1 MTKISKFLLSL
12 SFLLSVLFIAAPA
25 SSADNDGEWQSARSG
40 DPFDPDTFSFSPR
53 AVAVYSEPLQ
63 EGEAFRI
70 SRPGNHNKVGHRI
83 YVVSESAFKA
93 TGLTIGEYIQT
104 GAVNYEMATL
114 LWVNRDIDHDG
125 NTAFWR
131 AGFKPAGWNPQWTS
145 FNRDLRGTDEPLHF
159 FMFDNTVWY
168 SEGST
173 HEPDVTSLRLDDM
186 DAHGYSDPIMFFGY
200 AHKRNDQTNI
210 INAGVAPTGD
220 KFSIV
225 DVNLD
230 NDCDG
235 ISNWEDPD
243 DNSVSA
249 DGSFS
254 CDDPEYVPVCTQNVC
269 EGPDPAPPVVPA
281 PTTSSTTS
289 TTTTEPEAAPA
300 STSTTTTSTS
310 TTTTEPEVEEGE
322 SETEPPPE
330 PPPKTDGT
338 TTTISEDPEPPGPT
352 PPPAPT
358 EPLTPTTTEPLSTTA
373 ASPELPAFSPGPE
386 ECDCDNGMP
395 WWFWFIIGNMSW
407 MTVRYIIKHMKKAEE
422 EKEEVASLLDEKEDE
437 EVE

>member
-1 MTKISKFLLSL
+1 MTKISKFLPLFL
-12 SFLLSVLFIAAPA
+12 FLLSALFIYAPA
-25 SSADNDGEWQSARSG
+25 SFADNHDGEWQSARSG
-40 DPFDPDTFSFSPR
+40 DPFDPDTWTFSPR

-63 EGEAFRI
+63 EGQAFRI

-93 TGLTIGEYIQT
+93 SGLTIGEYIQT

-131 AGFKPAGWNPQWTS
+131 EGFKPAGWNPQWTS
-145 FNRDLRGTDEPLHF
+145 FNRDLHGTDEPLHF

-173 HEPDVTSLRLDDM
+173 HEADVTNLRLDDM
-186 DAHGYSDPIMFFGY
+186 DPHGYSDPIMFFGY

-220 KFSIV
+220 TFSIV

-235 ISNWEDPD
+235 YSNWEDTD
-243 DNSVSA
+243 DNLFNLGGGGTPCLLEEPCLFNECGPPSVPPAESLPPSTTPPA
-249 DGSFS
+249 D
-254 CDDPEYVPVCTQNVC
+254 T
-269 EGPDPAPPVVPA
+269 
-281 PTTSSTTS
+281 TTS
-289 TTTTEPEAAPA
+289 TTTTT
-300 STSTTTTSTS
+300 TSTTTTTTQVPEGSVATTSTTSTS
-310 TTTTEPEVEEGE
+310 TTT
-322 SETEPPPE
+322 S
-330 PPPKTDGT
+330 T
-338 TTTISEDPEPPGPT
+338 T
-352 PPPAPT
+352 
-358 EPLTPTTTEPLSTTA
+358 TTTEPLEDGPPQVPGPEPTTPSDPPEPTTEPPPTTEPAPTTTA
-373 ASPELPAFSPGPE
+373 DPEPPAFSPGPE
-386 ECDCDNGMP
+386 ECDCDSGMP
-395 WWFWFIIGNMSW
+395 WWVWFILGNVSW
-407 MTVRYIIKHMKKAEE
+407 MTIRYVIKHMKEPEE
-422 EKEEVASLLDEKEDE
+422 EKEEVASLLDE

>member
-1 MTKISKFLLSL
+1 MAKISKLLLSL

-25 SSADNDGEWQSARSG
+25 SSADNHDGEWQSARSG
-40 DPFDPDTFSFSPR
+40 DPFDPATFSFSPR

-131 AGFKPAGWNPQWTS
+131 AGFKPSGWNPQWTP
-145 FNRDLRGTDEPLHF
+145 FNRDLRGEDEPLHF

-168 SEGST
+168 SEKNT
-173 HEPDVTSLRLDDM
+173 HEANATNLRVDDM
-186 DAHGYSDPIMFFGY
+186 DPHGYSDPIMFFGY

-210 INAGVAPTGD
+210 INAGVAPTED
-220 KFSIV
+220 TFSIV

-235 ISNWEDPD
+235 ISNWEDSD
-243 DNSVSA
+243 DNAFNIGGGTTGCAEPCLQNASC
-249 DGSFS
+249 GS
-254 CDDPEYVPVCTQNVC
+254 PEST
-269 EGPDPAPPVVPA
+269 PPVASTP
-281 PTTSSTTS
+281 PTTPPTTPPATTTTSTTTTTTSTTTQVPEGSTATTSTTTSTPTTTS
-289 TTTTEPEAAPA
+289 TTTTEDPVEPLLIP
-300 STSTTTTSTS
+300 
-310 TTTTEPEVEEGE
+310 EPEPPEPPEPTLLPTN
-322 SETEPPPE
+322 TEPPP
-330 PPPKTDGT
+330 T
-338 TTTISEDPEPPGPT
+338 
-352 PPPAPT
+352 T
-358 EPLTPTTTEPLSTTA
+358 EPAPTTTEGTDP
-373 ASPELPAFSPGPE
+373 PVVLPPVE
-386 ECDCDNGMP
+386 DKECNCDDGMP

-407 MTVRYIIKHMKKAEE
+407 MTIRYIIKHMKEAEE